1 MGEIQAFHH
10 LIESAP
16 VFVIG
21 HIGSLLA
28 VFVIEQ
34 IFSVRRISPFNE
46 RANQGMDGDNTV
58 FPASVFIP
66 PFMVISIPF
75 ASLRHKTL

>member
-1 MGEIQAFHH
+1 MTLFCFSDEGMSDFMGTMGEIQAFHH

-34 IFSVRRISPFNE
+34 IFSV
-46 RANQGMDGDNTV
+46 
-58 FPASVFIP
+58 
-66 PFMVISIPF
+66 
-75 ASLRHKTL
+75 SLSAVQ